1 MLLHTTESGIN
12 TQVGI
17 KKQIKIRS
25 SVVLLLVKM
34 WIWIFKHPQIAQIS
48 KTLQFSLSFIQ
59 KAL

>member
-1 MLLHTTESGIN
+1 MLLHTTESGSN

-17 KKQIKIRS
+17 KKHIKICS

-48 KTLQFSLSFIQ
+48 KTLNFYLSFIQ